1 MIKTSIEAETLLKEI
16 LDHEKDIHYWR
27 EKFEKLSDREDTILR
42 GCFKEL
48 QENNL
53 IKVQWASDYP
63 YIIMIQKDGYLYDF
77 SNDNTKAI
85 SVFEQ
90 ELKQLLDRT
99 KNIKAPINT
108 APINVDI
115 NEFNRPS
122 RDWLNDAEILFNK
135 YLLKHPLAQ
144 RMKSIFFHRQMNAYI
159 EIKSC
164 LESISKDKD
173 FIDEMNKNSE
183 DNNMKNMALNQYDVF
198 ISHANKDKEDF
209 VEELY
214 KSITKSGVSIF
225 YDKTS
230 LEWGDNWKNKIL
242 EGTNKSEFAII
253 IISENFFD
261 REWTEIELN
270 EFLTR
275 QNKVG
280 QKTILPIIH
289 NISMED
295 LREKYP
301 AVADIHAISTKDHS
315 CDEIALLFAKQLIKR
330 LKS

>member
-1 MIKTSIEAETLLKEI
+1 MVRLSSEAEKLLKEI
-16 LDHEKDIHYWR
+16 LDHEKDKQYWR
-27 EKFEKLSDREDTILR
+27 VKFETLSTREDAITR
-42 GCFKEL
+42 GCFKEIK
-48 QENNL
+48 ENNL
-53 IKVQWASDYP
+53 IMVQWGDDYP
-63 YIIMIQKDGYLYDF
+63 YNIMIQKDGYLYDF
-77 SNDNTKAI
+77 SDDNTKAI

-173 FIDEMNKNSE
+173 FIGEMNKNTVD
-183 DNNMKNMALNQYDVF
+183 DNVKKTALNRYYVY

-214 KSITKSGVSIF
+214 KSI
-225 YDKTS
+225 
-230 LEWGDNWKNKIL
+230 NK
-242 EGTNKSEFAII
+242 
-253 IISENFFD
+253 FD
-261 REWTEIELN
+261 
-270 EFLTR
+270 
-275 QNKVG
+275 
-280 QKTILPIIH
+280 
-289 NISMED
+289 
-295 LREKYP
+295 
-301 AVADIHAISTKDHS
+301 
-315 CDEIALLFAKQLIKR
+315 
-330 LKS
+330 